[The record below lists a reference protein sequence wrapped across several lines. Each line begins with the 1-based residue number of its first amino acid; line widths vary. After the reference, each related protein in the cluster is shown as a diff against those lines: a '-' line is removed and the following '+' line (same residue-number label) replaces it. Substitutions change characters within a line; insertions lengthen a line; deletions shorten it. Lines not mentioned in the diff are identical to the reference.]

1 MARDNTA
8 RKTYISAAG
17 KRVDMEAMV
26 VRNETTIAVG
36 NNPVN
41 ARGDEIGL
49 NGEIV
54 KSRQDVASDY
64 YSANP
69 NAVAKGQSVGHIT
82 EDRLSPEEKA
92 PKSISAAMSVEE
104 QPAPEV
110 SSAPVK
116 TPAKQKTVESILDQ
130 TTTDADADT
139 QSALEKK
146 ISKAASKAKS
156 IAEEKKAKEDAK
168 LPKAVTGGLDNLDL

>member
-8 RKTYISAAG
+8 RKTYRTAAG
-17 KRVDMEAMV
+17 KVIDMEAIV
-26 VRNETTIAVG
+26 VRNETTLAVG

-41 ARGDEIGL
+41 ARGDEIGP
-49 NGEIV
+49 NGEII
-54 KSRQDVASDY
+54 KTRNEAASDY
-64 YSANP
+64 YAANP
-69 NAVAKGQSVGHIT
+69 NAVTKGATVGHIT
-82 EDRLSPEEKA
+82 EDRISTDEKT
-92 PKSISAAMSVEE
+92 PKSVSAAMSVEK

-116 TPAKQKTVESILDQ
+116 TPAKQQTVESILDQ

-146 ISKAASKAKS
+146 ISKAAAKAKS
-156 IAEEKKAKEDAK
+156 IAEEKKVQEEAK

>member
-1 MARDNTA
+1 MARDNTG
-8 RKTYISAAG
+8 RKTYRTAAG
-17 KRVDMEAMV
+17 KVIDMEAMV
-26 VRNETTIAVG
+26 LRNETTLAVG

-41 ARGDEIGL
+41 ARGDEIGP
-49 NGEIV
+49 NGEVI
-54 KSRQDVASDY
+54 KTRNEAASDY
-64 YSANP
+64 YAANP
-69 NAVAKGQSVGHIT
+69 NAVAKGQVVGHIS
-82 EDRLSPEEKA
+82 EDRLTPEEKA
-92 PKSISAAMSVEE
+92 PKSVSAAMSVEE

-116 TPAKQKTVESILDQ
+116 TPAKQKTVESVLDQ